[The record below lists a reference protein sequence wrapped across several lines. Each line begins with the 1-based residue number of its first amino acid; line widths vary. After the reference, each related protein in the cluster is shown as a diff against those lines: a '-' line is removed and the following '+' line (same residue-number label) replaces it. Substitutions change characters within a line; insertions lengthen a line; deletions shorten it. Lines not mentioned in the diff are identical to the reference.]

1 MFRECSVSVKMPV
14 VHPVGDSET
23 RKLLSKL
30 AFESLM
36 VGKRLQRL
44 KTRVRQIKTFA
55 IIRKK

>member
-1 MFRECSVSVKMPV
+1 MSVKMPV